1 MSGADDIIFGISF
14 QLMSSSLIFHVNPN
28 DMMTSDRQQRGGSKW
43 GSFAIAKKS
52 NFYLSQKGEVGPNN
66 PPLCEYSFL
75 AIMMT

>member
-1 MSGADDIIFGISF
+1 MSGADDIIFGITISF

-52 NFYLSQKGEVGPNN
+52 NFYRSQKGEVEVPIT
-66 PPLCEYSFL
+66 PLV
-75 AIMMT
+75 

>member
-1 MSGADDIIFGISF
+1 MSGADDIIFGITISF

-52 NFYLSQKGEVGPNN
+52 NFYLS
-66 PPLCEYSFL
+66 
-75 AIMMT
+75 